1 MNQLIVYMMILI
13 LMVMIMKIKLNKN
26 EVSNSLN
33 QFNDINVK
41 VKKEIDNIRLAIDEL
56 NNIWLGI
63 DKDLFEKNINDFILK
78 LNEYYKT
85 KEELRILL
93 AKFFNVYVEQDSN
106 FKNQMKK
113 ENDYNERESQNINI

>member
-1 MNQLIVYMMILI
+1 
-13 LMVMIMKIKLNKN
+13 MKIKLNKN